1 MRSRRRVSLD
11 LLLKGRVI
19 FVTGGSRGIGKSIA
33 ASLLHEGA
41 CVGTCARTTA
51 ELEAFRDSMPEEMR
65 SRFVFR
71 PCDVRDTQAV
81 RSAILCTLEKFGRLD
96 GVVTNAGYGTS
107 GRVMDTSMDDFMSQ
121 YELKLKGILNVIQ
134 AAVPALRKSE
144 AGRIVIINGITAN
157 VPDPEMA
164 AVSAARAAVSQVA
177 KMLAKDLAADRIC
190 VNTVNIGAI
199 ETDRQISRHKA
210 SGSLLSYPDWVKQEA
225 DRRGIALGRFGRT
238 EEVVPAVML
247 LLSPLSSYITG
258 SSIDIAG
265 GQNL

>member
-19 FVTGGSRGIGKSIA
+19 FVTGASRGIGKSIA
-33 ASLLHEGA
+33 VSLLNEGA
-41 CVGTCARTTA
+41 CIGTCARTA
-51 ELEAFRDSMPEEMR
+51 LDLEAFRDSLPKEMS
-65 SRFVFR
+65 SRIYYQE
-71 PCDVRDTQAV
+71 CDIRDSDAV
-81 RSAILCTLEKFGRLD
+81 RSAVLGTREKFGRLD
-96 GVVTNAGYGTS
+96 GVVTNAGYGTT
-107 GRVMDTSMDDFMSQ
+107 GRVMDTSTDDFMYQ